1 MSNQTSSWIC
11 PRRRALLFLVA
22 PVILAGCTGTSRAVG
37 SPRSS
42 ASPTGRATPTV
53 SAIAGTP
60 SPSASTSAA
69 TPSLA
74 AAVVLSSWF
83 SSPTYAISL
92 VGGAGRVLASAT
104 ATSPTIGILQ
114 VPTPTS
120 ESNTRVYYLDGNT
133 TVRYLA
139 PDGSTGVAAQVSAPS
154 GSVVEFAVSPD
165 DTRIAISIQSFSDAT
180 STFTETSY
188 VEDVGTGADQVQ
200 LPGVTC
206 YVPNGQG
213 IDASPPPGT
222 CSGLA
227 EQPTGW
233 HDGYI
238 VYILESD
245 APAPAEITG
254 WLDQAGYLLVDPNTG
269 ATVATLCT
277 AQNETAKFFHSPPP
291 SAAGFLCSVSGPS
304 STDVQ
309 LQSWSGTVVSD
320 LGSHN
325 PPCMDVASVSPG
337 GKVAFE
343 DNSAGCGLPHTPVV
357 VPAGGHQTA
366 IPYAGYS
373 VGWLDD
379 DHLIVT
385 PPNSSGGLDT
395 LGVLRILDV
404 NAGQLSPP
412 LAAEGF
418 YAGAVPTLLH

>member
-74 AAVVLSSWF
+74 AAVVLSTWF

-154 GSVVEFAVSPD
+154 GSVVEFAVSQAHKNP
-165 DTRIAISIQSFSDAT
+165 RRFE
-180 STFTETSY
+180 F
-188 VEDVGTGADQVQ
+188 
-200 LPGVTC
+200 LPRRQFV
-206 YVPNGQG
+206 
-213 IDASPPPGT
+213 D
-222 CSGLA
+222 GL
-227 EQPTGW
+227 Q
-233 HDGYI
+233 
-238 VYILESD
+238 
-245 APAPAEITG
+245 
-254 WLDQAGYLLVDPNTG
+254 
-269 ATVATLCT
+269 C
-277 AQNETAKFFHSPPP
+277 
-291 SAAGFLCSVSGPS
+291 
-304 STDVQ
+304 
-309 LQSWSGTVVSD
+309 
-320 LGSHN
+320 
-325 PPCMDVASVSPG
+325 
-337 GKVAFE
+337 
-343 DNSAGCGLPHTPVV
+343 
-357 VPAGGHQTA
+357 AGGQQ
-366 IPYAGYS
+366 
-373 VGWLDD
+373 
-379 DHLIVT
+379 HLIVLSKQPY
-385 PPNSSGGLDT
+385 PPVCCPFHPYKQKFLPRG
-395 LGVLRILDV
+395 ILQ
-404 NAGQLSPP
+404 N
-412 LAAEGF
+412 
-418 YAGAVPTLLH
+418 